1 MQSGDR
7 EPLEGIAEEPPTDG
21 STAITTAAAFA
32 QELLDYSQELEE
44 LYSASE
50 SLGDTAPLPQT
61 ATENADVAAA
71 ETAAMGAAEVTAVSQ
86 EDGAENVDVADAE
99 TAAVSQEDVEEMC
112 DKGRPI
118 LIQLVKAA
126 VDAGPA
132 QPGLGKLGIAIA
144 GHLGHSLGVLTIYLH

>member
-1 MQSGDR
+1 MKQVKQS
-7 EPLEGIAEEPPTDG
+7 
-21 STAITTAAAFA
+21 AAVA
-32 QELLDYSQELEE
+32 
-44 LYSASE
+44 SAVR
-50 SLGDTAPLPQT
+50 QI
-61 ATENADVAAA
+61 
-71 ETAAMGAAEVTAVSQ
+71 
-86 EDGAENVDVADAE
+86 GAENVDVADAE

-144 GHLGHSLGVLTIYLH
+144 GHLGHSLDLGTVIGIAIAGVECGHELHRVQERIAVLTQQCLRVEEVSFVIQKWDARYAEEGLLISICCASCCSCM